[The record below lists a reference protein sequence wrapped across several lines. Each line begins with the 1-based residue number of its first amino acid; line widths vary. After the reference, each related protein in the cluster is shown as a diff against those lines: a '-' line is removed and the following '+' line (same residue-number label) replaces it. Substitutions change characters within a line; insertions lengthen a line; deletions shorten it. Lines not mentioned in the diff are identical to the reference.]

1 MTDYPALKA
10 EIAKPAYAGMTDAQ
24 IAAAMNT
31 MTVASE
37 AAVSGGDVGKLW
49 ARRGVLGAARE
60 RANRGA
66 LTPGQRATAWNA
78 IEMVDR
84 DGFSGLDPKNP
95 VQRAA
100 LVSFLDGLVAETIM
114 NAGDKAATLAL
125 LMRSQTIAQSLGW
138 PQGLG
143 VTDLVAARAL

>member
-1 MTDYPALKA
+1 
-10 EIAKPAYAGMTDAQ
+10 
-24 IAAAMNT
+24 
-31 MTVASE
+31 
-37 AAVSGGDVGKLW
+37 
-49 ARRGVLGAARE
+49 
-60 RANRGA
+60 
-66 LTPGQRATAWNA
+66 
-78 IEMVDR
+78 MVDR

>member
-1 MTDYPALKA
+1 MTDYLALRD
-10 EIAKPAYAGMTDAQ
+10 EIAKPAYTGMSDDA
-24 IAAAMNT
+24 IAATLNT
-31 MTVASE
+31 TPVVSE
-37 AAVSGGDVGKLW
+37 AAVSGADIGKLW
-49 ARRGVLGAARE
+49 ARRGILGAARE

-84 DGFSGLDPKNP
+84 DGFSGLAPKNP

-100 LVSFLDGLVAETIM
+100 LVSFLDGLVTETIM